1 MEPFTLENI
10 LIPCMLLSKA
20 KAWNYYTKSGYSTE
34 SRQCRIATA
43 FTAEGRLTRSFR
55 VCLQI
60 MYKYWAEFR
69 SNKQKMLNLPDGNSQ
84 RELTSSSGTVLWKN
98 FWSFLFGL
106 EELLADG
113 MTRNNVINLGRAS
126 FCTRNYYGGIWN
138 RLLNSGRISSCPAHV
153 AEWRLGTMTKQETK
167 YQLEWSLGDLKEAA
181 LKTAR
186 TELGCQRDCLSIKSN
201 SNCFQ
206 ELHELQILSL
216 GR

>member
-1 MEPFTLENI
+1 MTNQGPITYETVWICMEPFTLENI

-20 KAWNYYTKSGYSTE
+20 KAWNYYRKSGYSTE

-43 FTAEGRLTRSFR
+43 FTAEG
-55 VCLQI
+55 
-60 MYKYWAEFR
+60 
-69 SNKQKMLNLPDGNSQ
+69 NSQ

-98 FWSFLFGL
+98 FWSVLFGL